1 MLCIRQHT
9 ATTLLVALLVSLLTA
24 AGPAQVVAVT
34 PLVETTPVPSSG
46 DAADDMAIWVHPT
59 VPAQSLVIGTN
70 KRAGIAV
77 YDLAGSQLQY
87 LADGELN
94 NVDLRY
100 GFPSVP
106 GNAIVTSGERSQNV
120 LAVYFV
126 DANARRLVNVAA
138 RSIALGFAVYG
149 CCMYRS
155 HVTGDYYFFGTS
167 ASGHV
172 EQWRLF
178 ATSAGFVDAARVRQF
193 EVGSISEGCVAD
205 DENGWF
211 FVSEENVGIWR
222 YGAEPDDHTPR
233 LQVDRTGSGGHLT
246 ADAEGLTLF
255 YADATSGYLLASSQ
269 GDSTF
274 AVYDRA
280 APHQYRFSFRI
291 GDNSA
296 LGVDAV
302 SSTDGIDVTNL
313 DLGGAFSD
321 GLFVAQDNSNPG
333 ANQNFKLV
341 PWSSIANAAVPPLRT
356 SPLYDPGGALAPA
369 AAWRPRFGSAVN
381 PFTLHNRSRPVLGAS
396 WESDLVC
403 TGHARDLGVL
413 FGYAAPS
420 NGSVVAAGEVLVDFS
435 SRHIFTVLSPHS
447 GNTIHFRLP
456 IPDDL
461 ALCGFILSVQGL
473 CQGAP
478 AMQLSNAIDL
488 RLGE

>member
-9 ATTLLVALLVSLLTA
+9 TTTLLVALLVSLLTA

-222 YGAEPDDHTPR
+222 YGAEPGAGTAR
-233 LQVDRTGSGGHLT
+233 VLVDATGSSGHLT
-246 ADAEGLTLF
+246 ADVEGLSIY
-255 YADATSGYLLASSQ
+255 YAAQGGGYLLASSQ
-269 GDSTF
+269 GSSTF
-274 AVYDRA
+274 VVYQRA
-280 APHQYRFSFRI
+280 APHAYLRTFQI
-291 GDNSA
+291 TANAA
-296 LGVDAV
+296 LGIDAV
-302 SSTDGIDVTNL
+302 SGTDGIDVANIG
-313 DLGGAFSD
+313 LGSNFPGGVFI
-321 GLFVAQDNSNPG
+321 AQDDSNPG

-341 PWSSIANAAVPPLRT
+341 SWTDVANSANPPLLVDST
-356 SPLYDPGGALAPA
+356 FDVHGALCPPA
-369 AAWRPRFGSAVN
+369 AWSYRNGAGGN
-381 PFTLHNRSRPVLGAS
+381 PQILTNQLPPVLGATWS
-396 WESDLVC
+396 STLDC
-403 TGHARDLGVL
+403 TGSSPGVAVIAV
-413 FGYAAPS
+413 FGRP
-420 NGSVVAAGEVLVDFS
+420 GAGFFVGPYEVLVDLSSPFLFS
-435 SRHIFTVLSPHS
+435 LSSPQAS
-447 GNTIHFRLP
+447 NAVPFSVPVPGNLG
-456 IPDDL
+456 
-461 ALCGFILSVQGL
+461 LCGMQVSVQGACVDAQL
-473 CQGAP
+473 V
-478 AMQLSNAIDL
+478 LSNAIDL
-488 RLGE
+488 TLGR